1 MNDKNELY
9 PAPIRLMLS
18 INNEYPDDE
27 LKQAHY
33 VNGRL
38 CGIIGAMY
46 EDNDYVR
53 DTIDRILATR
63 TSQ

>member
-1 MNDKNELY
+1 
-9 PAPIRLMLS
+9 MLT
-18 INNEYPDDE
+18 IPVEYPNDP

-46 EDNDYVR
+46 EENDYVR
-53 DTIDRILATR
+53 DTVNRILEERA
-63 TSQ
+63 Q